1 MKILV
6 TGGLGYIGTQLT
18 SRLLHEGH
26 KVTIID
32 ANWFGDYLPKEIKKN
47 KNLNLIQDSIVNL
60 HKYNFKNYDIFFHL
74 ANVAND
80 PTSDLDPKI
89 TWEIN
94 ALHTKLCVEY
104 AIKNN
109 FKKFIFASSGSV
121 YRVKRKKFMKI

>member
-47 KNLNLIQDSIVNL
+47 KNLKLIQD
-60 HKYNFKNYDIFFHL
+60 
-74 ANVAND
+74 
-80 PTSDLDPKI
+80 
-89 TWEIN
+89 
-94 ALHTKLCVEY
+94 
-104 AIKNN
+104 
-109 FKKFIFASSGSV
+109 
-121 YRVKRKKFMKI
+121 